1 MSYSCDFKIENSV
14 LTKYIG
20 SSVEVIIP
28 DGVTVIDSFAFYQ
41 LTEIQTIVIP
51 DGVMRI
57 EDEVFDGCIGLTH
70 ITIPNSVKYIG
81 SGAFFNCNKLEKI
94 LFRGTHAEWV
104 AIQKDEEWR
113 DANGRYTIEYAPKK
127 PLVDVVEQTA
137 EADLDNRSLVM
148 SATAEPRTVSK
159 AALKAKPKVALK
171 TKLKSALKT
180 ITYRIKDGVLVKYY
194 GLSSSAVIPDGVKRI
209 GDEAFCFC
217 KRLRKITIPSSVT
230 SIGRNAFYEC
240 SRLTDVTIPNSVTS
254 IGDYA
259 FSDCTQLKEIIIPGS
274 VTSIGDSVFASCKNL
289 TTVTIS
295 HGVRSIGICA
305 FLSCGMTE
313 ITIPN
318 SVTTIGE
325 YALGTSSLKKIYFQG
340 TPEQWNA
347 IDKHPH
353 WYSIVRS
360 LMLDSNG
367 HYYLGDRVSIEYVPQ
382 SNDSLKISTSS

>member
-1 MSYSCDFKIENSV
+1 MSYSCDFKIVNSV

-20 SSVEVIIP
+20 SSDKVIIP

-127 PLVDVVEQTA
+127 PLVDGKEQPA
-137 EADLDNRSLVM
+137 KADWNKRSLVM
-148 SATAEPRTVSK
+148 SA
-159 AALKAKPKVALK
+159 
-171 TKLKSALKT
+171 
-180 ITYRIKDGVLVKYY
+180 TYRIKDGVLVKYY
-194 GLSSSAVIPDGVKRI
+194 GLSSSAVIPDGVKCI
-209 GDEAFCFC
+209 GDKAFCFC

-230 SIGRNAFYEC
+230 SIGRSAFYEC
-240 SRLTDVTIPNSVTS
+240 SRLTNVTIPNGVTS

-259 FSDCTQLKEIIIPGS
+259 FSDCMQLKEVIIPGS
-274 VTSIGDSVFASCKNL
+274 VTSIGNSAFASCKNL

-295 HGVRSIGICA
+295 HGVRSIGIYA

-325 YALGTSSLKKIYFQG
+325 YALGTSSLRKIYFQG

-382 SNDSLKISTSS
+382 SNDSLKVSTSS